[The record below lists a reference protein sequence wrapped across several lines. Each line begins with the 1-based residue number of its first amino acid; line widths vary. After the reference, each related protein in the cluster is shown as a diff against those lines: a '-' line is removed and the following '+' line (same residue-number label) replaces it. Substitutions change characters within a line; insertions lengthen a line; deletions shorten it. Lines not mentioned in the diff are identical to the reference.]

1 MVSDI
6 NKLFEPFT
14 AEINI
19 EKKEYYSNQTI
30 SQGLISFQDNKFVY
44 QLNDPMNQT
53 IYGLKDQLIVQ
64 DNDFKQVMIYNN
76 NYNFLLSNM
85 NKVLKHHKEIWEPS
99 LNFH

>member
-1 MVSDI
+1 MVPEKFYSLLILALSLEMVSDI
-6 NKLFEPFT
+6 NELFEPFT

-19 EKKEYYSNQTI
+19 EKKTYYSNQSI
-30 SQGLISFQDNKFVY
+30 SQGVISFQDNKFVY

-76 NYNFLLSNM
+76 SYCCKS
-85 NKVLKHHKEIWEPS
+85 
-99 LNFH
+99 